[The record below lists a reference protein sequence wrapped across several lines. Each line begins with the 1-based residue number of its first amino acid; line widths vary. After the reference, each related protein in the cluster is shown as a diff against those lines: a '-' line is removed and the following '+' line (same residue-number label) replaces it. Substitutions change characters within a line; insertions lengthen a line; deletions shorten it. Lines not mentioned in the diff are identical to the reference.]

1 MPVEVHKREI
11 YGGSDTEWEITHSH
25 KNGLEESITLD
36 REEVRDMIGDLKRLG
51 FR

>member
-36 REEVRDMIGDLKRLG
+36 REEVRELVEELGRLG
-51 FR
+51 F